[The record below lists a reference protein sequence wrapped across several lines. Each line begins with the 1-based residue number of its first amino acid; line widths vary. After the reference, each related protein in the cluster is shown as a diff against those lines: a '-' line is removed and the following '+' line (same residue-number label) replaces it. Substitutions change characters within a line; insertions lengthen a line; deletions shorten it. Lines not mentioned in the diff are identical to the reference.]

1 MRLSIQHS
9 ILAVPSLW
17 ISLWRSVRTR
27 LRTKVGF
34 QGALLIS
41 LTYLI
46 SIPSAYGV
54 ENMRGTRANQAQ
66 RSSSIPKSSS
76 VSSSVS
82 SLSSSVPSTSSNDGN
97 ESQKDKDHAPKMVAA
112 AKYKVLIMGTIVSK
126 KKDVALIKEMS
137 TKKVKAVRV
146 GDLLLDKYPILSIQK
161 NHMTI
166 QDGPDPI
173 VLLKNQFAASNIATT
188 KTRKTHSSDQTYRE
202 LGLDR
207 TTRKDEIDIKIT
219 GAYRDNIINNQ
230 LQKILME
237 AAATPQTK
245 NNRII
250 GFELT
255 DITPGSIFEKAGF
268 TNGDLI
274 KAINSTPLNSP
285 TTAIKILH
293 SLKKENSVD
302 VSILRNG
309 TEMNMTIS
317 VN

>member
-1 MRLSIQHS
+1 MRLSMQHS
-9 ILAVPSLW
+9 IPAVPRW
-17 ISLWRSVRTR
+17 ISLWTSWTTIWLKGV
-27 LRTKVGF
+27 
-34 QGALLIS
+34 LLIS
-41 LTYLI
+41 LT
-46 SIPSAYGV
+46 SIINSPVVYGV
-54 ENMRGTRANQAQ
+54 ENMRGTRTSPAQ
-66 RSSSIPKSSS
+66 QSSSTPEASSA
-76 VSSSVS
+76 
-82 SLSSSVPSTSSNDGN
+82 STSSTLSNDGA
-97 ESQKDKDHAPKMVAA
+97 ESSQDNGLKMVAA

-173 VLLKNQFAASNIATT
+173 VLLKNQFAASNLAST
-188 KTRKTHSSDQTYRE
+188 KTRKVHSSDQTYRE

-309 TEMNMTIS
+309 SEMNMTIS